1 MLVVKIFLL
10 DLSGISISIIDN
22 SPEEGHTHIILY
34 IMKTLQ
40 LLAITNDADEHS
52 LALSRKMEHCY

>member
-1 MLVVKIFLL
+1 MREREEKRLCMLVVKIFLL

-40 LLAITNDADEHS
+40 LLAITK
-52 LALSRKMEHCY
+52 R